1 MCFWSIHVSPEVPF
15 PHNPYADIHF
25 ACWFAA
31 CFSARFSCGF
41 CLRGKEEYDM
51 ILLLLQRQMSDLS
64 VKVAVRIRPL
74 VPIETE
80 QACGRC
86 VEKVKGEP
94 QVVLGGGEKAFTF
107 DQVYDSDSAQADVYK
122 ETVQPLLDSFFQG
135 FNVTVFAY
143 GQTGSG
149 KTHTMGTN
157 DGKVEGLEQIA
168 DSTGIIPRIVAETF
182 QRIEQERSSGTAV
195 SHTVRVSFLEIH
207 NDDIHDLLDTTP
219 KTCTLREDTS
229 GAVLVSGL
237 EEFTVCSSRELLG
250 CLGRG
255 SQNRATAST
264 CMNAV
269 SSRSHAVF
277 TITMEKTSSIASMSS
292 SEDTPSGPDGGEG
305 SMPLDGS
312 TGA

>member
-1 MCFWSIHVSPEVPF
+1 
-15 PHNPYADIHF
+15 
-25 ACWFAA
+25 
-31 CFSARFSCGF
+31 
-41 CLRGKEEYDM
+41 LRGKEEYDM

-292 SEDTPSGPDGGEG
+292 SEDTPSGPEGGEG